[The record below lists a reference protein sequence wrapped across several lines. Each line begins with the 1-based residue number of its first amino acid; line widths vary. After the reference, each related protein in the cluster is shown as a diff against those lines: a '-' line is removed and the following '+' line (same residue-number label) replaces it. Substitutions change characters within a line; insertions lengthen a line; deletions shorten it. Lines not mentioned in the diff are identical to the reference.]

1 MTKKFTMN
9 FKSENFP
16 EPTELRSQGQ
26 PPLLKQLEL
35 MCILFFSAFIVAF
48 AFGLFFF
55 FSDMH

>member
-1 MTKKFTMN
+1 MN

-35 MCILFFSAFIVAF
+35 MFILFLSAFIVAF

-55 FSDMH
+55 ISDMH

>member
-1 MTKKFTMN
+1 MN
-9 FKSENFP
+9 FKTENLP
-16 EPTELRSQGQ
+16 EPPELRSQGQ